1 MAYGSSPAPR
11 RARAMKKKT
20 PKGSHRMPDGSI
32 MKGTTHATRPGANKK
47 KTEEITI
54 DGKKIKFEKGALR
67 RALKVPAN
75 EKILMGDLKKAN
87 KTEIGK
93 DFMYDGKKFKMTQLM
108 KKRITFAITLMKMK

>member
-47 KTEEITI
+47 KT
-54 DGKKIKFEKGALR
+54 
-67 RALKVPAN
+67 
-75 EKILMGDLKKAN
+75 
-87 KTEIGK
+87 
-93 DFMYDGKKFKMTQLM
+93 
-108 KKRITFAITLMKMK
+108 